1 MSASEYLKVQGVSK
15 TFKRNGQAIVALE
28 ALDLSIAEGEFV
40 SIVGPSGCGKS
51 TFLHMVGGF
60 EPRSGGTI
68 TLAGTPVSRP
78 GPDRGMLFQDYAL
91 FPWRTV
97 MGNVTWSLE
106 VKRIPKAQRVVLA
119 RKYIEMVGLKKF
131 ENAYPA
137 ELSGGMRQRV
147 ALARTL
153 VYEPQ
158 MLLMDEPFGA
168 LDAQTRELMQE
179 ELTDI
184 WQANRRTVL
193 FVTHDIE
200 EALYLSDRVIVF
212 TARPGR
218 IKADIRVNLA
228 RPRSPSIR
236 KSTEF
241 IEYYTQIWD
250 MLRNEVLHAREVG

>member
-1 MSASEYLKVQGVSK
+1 
-15 TFKRNGQAIVALE
+15 
-28 ALDLSIAEGEFV
+28 
-40 SIVGPSGCGKS
+40 
-51 TFLHMVGGF
+51 
-60 EPRSGGTI
+60 
-68 TLAGTPVSRP
+68 
-78 GPDRGMLFQDYAL
+78 
-91 FPWRTV
+91 
-97 MGNVTWSLE
+97 
-106 VKRIPKAQRVVLA
+106 
-119 RKYIEMVGLKKF
+119 MVGLSKF

-212 TARPGR
+212 TARKYGICCAMRCCAPER
-218 IKADIRVNLA
+218 RHDIPA
-228 RPRSPSIR
+228 
-236 KSTEF
+236 
-241 IEYYTQIWD
+241 Q
-250 MLRNEVLHAREVG
+250 